1 MDGLVM
7 WNLHGTYNLRRAAN
21 EPWLY
26 RSAALDHLQQDDID
40 TLRANE
46 IGLVIDL
53 REHHERRS
61 AATSITT
68 THIPIY
74 DLPDGPPQSGT
85 LSSIYDLMLFDRGC
99 KLGSAV
105 SAIARSETPVL
116 VHCTAG
122 KDRTGLVVALA
133 LHAAGLNETAVVDDY
148 AASGSH
154 VRPHRH
160 DLVTKSLAAL
170 ELGGDQLADALELHL
185 DSPAAALLSALAE
198 IRTRFGSINEYLL
211 AHGVTLQDL
220 AALRERRMA
229 KHA

>member
-1 MDGLVM
+1 M
-7 WNLHGTYNLRRAAN
+7 WSLRGTYNLRRAAN

-26 RSAALDHLQQDDID
+26 RSAALDPLRHDDID

-53 REHHERRS
+53 REHHERPEAR
-61 AATSITT
+61 TSITT
-68 THIPIY
+68 AHIPIY
-74 DLPDGPPQSGT
+74 DLPDGAPQSGT
-85 LSSIYDLMLFDRGC
+85 LSSIYDLMLFDRGH

-105 SAIARSETPVL
+105 SAIARSEIPVL

-133 LHAAGLNETAVVDDY
+133 LQAAGLTEAAVVDDY

-154 VRPHRH
+154 VRQHRH
-160 DLVTKSLAAL
+160 DIVTKSLTAL
-170 ELGGDQLADALELHL
+170 GLGGDQLADALELHL
-185 DSPAAALLSALAE
+185 DSPAAALMSALAE

-211 AHGVTLQDL
+211 THGVTLPDL

-229 KHA
+229 TRA